1 MSNLYQEVS
10 NDAYSVAHSVDI
22 EKLLSEYPPANTS
35 SQKDNGISNVIDFVG
50 SLISG
55 DTSGPSPS
63 ISKSINAYAPSN
75 DNASPVTIQTL
86 MTDNPSSE
94 FNFVALTDISSKEM
108 DGIPIDNVEMSMPE
122 KPLHQLYLAGA
133 GILGLF
139 ILYRLM
145 REAK

>member
-55 DTSGPSPS
+55 DTSGHTPST
-63 ISKSINAYAPSN
+63 SKSINAYATSN

-94 FNFVALTDISSKEM
+94 FNFVALTDVSSKEM
-108 DGIPIDNVEMSMPE
+108 DGIPIDNAEMSMPE

-145 REAK
+145 RESK

>member
-55 DTSGPSPS
+55 DASGPSPS
-63 ISKSINAYAPSN
+63 TSKSINAYAPSN

-108 DGIPIDNVEMSMPE
+108 DGIPIDNAEMSMPE

-145 REAK
+145 RESK